1 MQKSRRAPAR
11 LALSVPLDKI
21 EATWSRRSEEQIRR
35 LLNVFQE
42 SKDNL
47 CKRSQEEQ
55 AGMRNHFQGQLKSF
69 SQEYPELLKDFGAHQ
84 KRQEAKAE
92 ELVLQ
97 NRALWV
103 GLPVLCLST
112 GFLIFQQN
120 AALEEKTERMKL
132 ERKFNVLGALGM

>member
-21 EATWSRRSEEQIRR
+21 EATWSRRSEEQIHR

-42 SKDNL
+42 SKVNL
-47 CKRSQEEQ
+47 RKRSQEEQ
-55 AGMRNHFQGQLKSF
+55 ARMRNLFQGQLKSF
-69 SQEYPELLKDFGAHQ
+69 SQEYRLLFKDFRAHQ
-84 KRQEAKAE
+84 EQEEAKTQ

>member
-1 MQKSRRAPAR
+1 M
-11 LALSVPLDKI
+11 PLDKI
-21 EATWSRRSEEQIRR
+21 EATWSRRSEEQIHR

-42 SKDNL
+42 SKVNL
-47 CKRSQEEQ
+47 RKRSQEEQ
-55 AGMRNHFQGQLKSF
+55 ARMRNLFQGQLKSF
-69 SQEYPELLKDFGAHQ
+69 SQEYPELFKDFRAHQ
-84 KRQEAKAE
+84 EQEEAKTQ

-132 ERKFNVLGALGM
+132 ENKFNVLGALGM

>member
-1 MQKSRRAPAR
+1 
-11 LALSVPLDKI
+11 
-21 EATWSRRSEEQIRR
+21 
-35 LLNVFQE
+35 
-42 SKDNL
+42 
-47 CKRSQEEQ
+47 
-55 AGMRNHFQGQLKSF
+55 MRNHFQGQLKSF

-103 GLPVLCLST
+103 GLPVLSLST